1 MGLTLKVCLL
11 VPLSVIADSFAI
23 NPSML
28 HDNDRFLLQRKNGGV
43 KRGERSKVAL
53 DLTCN
58 NSERSTE

>member
-28 HDNDRFLLQRKNGGV
+28 HDNDRFLLQRMEKSREKQSCLGF
-43 KRGERSKVAL
+43 
-53 DLTCN
+53 DL
-58 NSERSTE
+58 

>member
-28 HDNDRFLLQRKNGGV
+28 HDNDRFLLQRMEKSREGREA
-43 KRGERSKVAL
+43 KL
-53 DLTCN
+53 PCN